1 MKRRELYSE
10 TLRFLREEEYY
21 SILSDFISYH
31 RIQGTGDMRE
41 SMLFLKEIL
50 DSAGVFTEYYEEE
63 VKKGKR
69 YFGFP
74 YFRGY
79 RLHSSEAIIKSNRST
94 TRLNFDLNPHAFIQ
108 RSKGVTARFGVVTPE
123 SQNMRN
129 KYVLCK
135 SLKKGIYKYLYENGA
150 EGILLYDEN
159 APKNARRKAQFWYF
173 SDTEKLLSGMVL
185 THAEWNNLTKD
196 VKGGKKVTI
205 EVNTD
210 AEFPPAYNNYLLG
223 VIEGEKRDGILYVA
237 HTCHAKGE
245 ANDNGS
251 GASSLVYAAYIM
263 QKMIEFGVIK
273 RPPYTLYFL
282 LVPEMWG
289 SGLFLEKRNDLVEKN
304 IFTGLNFDMVGSDPI
319 KTEGRVFLEDVHG
332 IIRTNVTELYQQILL
347 SIHDFLDF
355 PFAIFKRPFEGGS
368 DHLLFQE
375 PALQVPMPML
385 IHWPDKFYHTD
396 RDVVSNINT
405 KAIWRNVIMMVSLPY
420 ILRKKDV
427 RFSLRRLF
435 PKKGTEGLKKKK
447 KGVFIPILDEDIRE
461 RLLWYRI
468 LDDKR
473 GYVNF
478 MHFLYYLAETLDLNT
493 ALRYIESDTGET
505 PDKEVY
511 EKYVKYLVE
520 REIIEILKQDV
531 R

>member
-10 TLRFLREEEYY
+10 ILRFLREEEYY

-79 RLHSSEAIIKSNRST
+79 RLHSSEAIIKSKRST
-94 TRLNFDLNPHAFIQ
+94 IKLNFDLNPHAFIQ

-123 SQNMRN
+123 YQNMRN

-185 THAEWNNLTKD
+185 THTEWNNLIKD

-263 QKMIEFGVIK
+263 QKMIEFGAIK
-273 RPPYTLYFL
+273 KPPYTLYFL

-289 SGLFLEKRNDLVEKN
+289 SGLFLEKRSDLVKRN
-304 IFTGLNFDMVGSDPI
+304 IFAGLNFDMVGSDLL
-319 KTEGRVFLEDVHG
+319 KTEGKVFLEDVHG
-332 IIRTNVTELYQQILL
+332 VTRTNVTDLYQKILL

-355 PFAIFKRPFEGGS
+355 PFAILKRPFEGGS

-375 PALQVPMPML
+375 PDLGVPVPML
-385 IHWPDKFYHTD
+385 IHWPDRFYHTD
-396 RDVVSNINT
+396 KDVISNIST
-405 KAIWRNVIMMVSLPY
+405 KAIWRNVIMMISLPY
-420 ILRKKDV
+420 ILGKKDV
-427 RFSLRRLF
+427 KFNMRRLF
-435 PKKGTEGLKKKK
+435 PKKGAKILKKKK
-447 KGVFIPILDEDIRE
+447 KGVFIPTLDEDINTRLYWYKTWDNKRE
-461 RLLWYRI
+461 
-468 LDDKR
+468 
-473 GYVNF
+473 YVNF
-478 MHFLYYLAETLDLNT
+478 MNFLYYLSSGLDIKT
-493 ALRYIESDTGET
+493 ALSYMKKDTGRE
-505 PDKEVY
+505 PDEEVY
-511 EKYVKYLVE
+511 EHYVEYLLK
-520 REIIEILKQDV
+520 RGIIEVL
-531 R
+531 